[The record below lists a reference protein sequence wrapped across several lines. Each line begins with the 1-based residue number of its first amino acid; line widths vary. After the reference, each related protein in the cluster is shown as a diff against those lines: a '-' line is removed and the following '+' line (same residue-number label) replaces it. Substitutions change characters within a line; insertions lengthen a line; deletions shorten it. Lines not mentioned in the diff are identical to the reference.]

1 MPEFVAWIETSTYHQ
16 GLHYELPPMQP
27 KPPKPLRTNP
37 FLTYRD
43 PDTGHW
49 VTVVPSSGQKVTA
62 LTKRPPQV
70 IRVVEPEAFQQM
82 AVQPA

>member
-1 MPEFVAWIETSTYHQ
+1 MKVPS
-16 GLHYELPPMQP
+16 P
-27 KPPKPLRTNP
+27 KSLRSNP

-49 VTVVPSSGQKVTA
+49 VTVVPSSEQKA
-62 LTKRPPQV
+62 AMLTKRPPQV
-70 IRVVEPEAFQQM
+70 IRVVEPEDFYQM